1 MLTPPVNRGL
11 PAALWLAYTPAGMYA
26 CLCQRVTEADV
37 RRAGRDGLVAPAA
50 LVARFGLDDRRCCG
64 RCLAAVEQFVALAWE
79 GADAAAG
86 RPAQPGPAVL
96 VRAPA

>member
-1 MLTPPVNRGL
+1 M
-11 PAALWLAYTPAGMYA
+11 PAELWQAYTSAGMYA
-26 CLCQRVTEADV
+26 CLCQRITEAEV

-50 LVARFGLDDRRCCG
+50 LVARFGLDDQRCCG

-96 VRAPA
+96 APARA